1 MKDDEFIELQASPT
15 KFHSKCSTDSE
26 SISSDWSSPKVR
38 NEDEI
43 TGLYVSKNLNYFSN
57 KPN

>member
-43 TGLYVSKNLNYFSN
+43 TGLYVSKNLNYF
-57 KPN
+57 